1 MKSFCQFSSS
11 NDTVH
16 STIVLLLC
24 FGTALSFS
32 VSPFPQSRSNGIHFT
47 SMRKSTDFM
56 MSIVSPFDS
65 ENGSSTEPLKVDDMG
80 KSNSGPFDLTEENVE
95 IVLDEMRPYL
105 IQDGGNVELKEI
117 DGPVVRLELVGA
129 CGTCPSSTQ
138 TLKMGLERGL
148 KEVRI
153 CKTFRICFDVS
164 YCYFLLTFFS
174 LHTKI
179 ISTI

>member
-1 MKSFCQFSSS
+1 
-11 NDTVH
+11 
-16 STIVLLLC
+16 
-24 FGTALSFS
+24 
-32 VSPFPQSRSNGIHFT
+32 
-47 SMRKSTDFM
+47 M